1 MMGGSW
7 GGVGQFFKKLADD
20 HHDGDDDN
28 GDDIDNEDNDT
39 DGDEDDDDGDKDD
52 DDNDA
57 SQPALVLFFLLCAF
71 CKEISLG
78 TRHQTNHDDDDNG
91 EKIMRGLLNKKSP
104 GQNPVWRPV
113 WSGLPSHLADDVG
126 QRHDVVLR
134 QGQRLDLRQL
144 PGLMHMGD
152 YLPEVLMECR

>member
-1 MMGGSW
+1 M
-7 GGVGQFFKKLADD
+7 ADD

-39 DGDEDDDDGDKDD
+39 DGDDDGDKDD

-78 TRHQTNHDDDDNG
+78 TRHQTNHDDDDDDDNGDDDNG
-91 EKIMRGLLNKKSP
+91 EKIMSELLNKKSRS
-104 GQNPVWRPV
+104 QNPVWRPV